1 MSPIPHPPSDPT
13 PGAAHATAGRARSAN
28 QNGKVDPDEGAA
40 RRQNQREYE
49 QLQGIERAAD
59 R

>member
-1 MSPIPHPPSDPT
+1 ML
-13 PGAAHATAGRARSAN
+13 GAARAVAGRARSAN
-28 QNGKVDPDEGAA
+28 QNGKVDPAEGAA